1 MNNTFSFKALKL
13 IIIKNNIRYYCDL
26 MDYLYD
32 HDLFE
37 LYKVAC
43 LECDSICRYIN
54 SRNCKHSK

>member
-1 MNNTFSFKALKL
+1 MSNVLYLKALQL
-13 IIIKNNIRYYCDL
+13 IVIKNDIRYYCDL

-32 HDLFE
+32 HDFFE

-54 SRNCKHSK
+54 NRNCKYSK